1 MKNNEKFTEK
11 AESAIEQARLAAY
24 SLGHSYVGTEH
35 LLIGIVHEGAGLGA
49 RILRERGVSERRLRE
64 IISDAAGL
72 GAPGTPA
79 QGLTKHA
86 WSAIEKAAGDAAKLG
101 HSYVGTEHIL
111 LGILRQPECG
121 GAAALVTA
129 GFDLNEIYTDIMAV
143 FGAGSQRARQ
153 PQSSVK
159 TSTRHSASS
168 GLWVISSP
176 VFPSSRCRSSDS
188 TEEAVPGSRPCSGSS
203 RKKKSPP

>member
-11 AESAIEQARLAAY
+11 AESAIEQARLAAF

-35 LLIGIVHEGAGLGA
+35 LLLGIVHEGAGLGA

-86 WSAIEKAAGDAAKLG
+86 WAAIEKAAGDAAR
-101 HSYVGTEHIL
+101 SATV
-111 LGILRQPECG
+111 
-121 GAAALVTA
+121 
-129 GFDLNEIYTDIMAV
+129 M
-143 FGAGSQRARQ
+143 SAR
-153 PQSSVK
+153 SIFCSAY
-159 TSTRHSASS
+159 SAS
-168 GLWVISSP
+168 
-176 VFPSSRCRSSDS
+176 RSA
-188 TEEAVPGSRPCSGSS
+188 AVQRH
-203 RKKKSPP
+203 

>member
-101 HSYVGTEHIL
+101 HSYVGTEHSL

-129 GFDLNEIYTDIMAV
+129 GFDLNEIYTAMLAV
-143 FGAGSQRARQ
+143 
-153 PQSSVK
+153 
-159 TSTRHSASS
+159 
-168 GLWVISSP
+168 
-176 VFPSSRCRSSDS
+176 
-188 TEEAVPGSRPCSGSS
+188 
-203 RKKKSPP
+203 